1 MFKIIPNVKTV
12 KKWLGGEVEQHM
24 QGLVTGWS
32 TVTRGSTAGRDSR
45 KDYAGLPG
53 PTGIWGLHSKS
64 KRGGSRESQI
74 CVYGA

>member
-1 MFKIIPNVKTV
+1 
-12 KKWLGGEVEQHM
+12 M

-74 CVYGA
+74 CVYVA